1 MFSTVPNE
9 ILLPPDDYI
18 KMKVIETENNVNFGH
33 YEPPYYDHPDFN
45 PYFGY
50 VAGSFFLFT
59 CVNYATRLFT
69 PFKLSLKRGESEFQA
84 KWKWRNTL
92 TSFIHSTLTGFWS
105 IMIFVA
111 DPSFADDM
119 INGYSKSGHL
129 LISISMGYFAYD
141 VFDMGL
147 YTWHKR
153 STKEMLLHHIV
164 VFSCFGIAA
173 HTQFYIPYA
182 VISLIIE
189 INSMCLHARALLLL
203 TGWSKQ
209 SSLFR
214 LIAFLNLVTYVF
226 FRICVLGWMTRWLT
240 LHRDDLPL
248 VIFTIA
254 SVGLATIVA
263 INILNFYRVLMS
275 DFLKVVYEGAI
286 AEHAAPRKTKVS
298 ESNDEDTSSEEIFAN
313 GSTDKMTTLAATE
326 NLVEK
331 IRDAAYLKTSL
342 PFNEGTNGFH
352 PISRDVNKIMNSF
365 FSNDVM
371 EDFEMVEEEENSNDN
386 VTRKRVQQVSED
398 TVEHIPS
405 SGGCESIPSDSK
417 KDN

>member
-1 MFSTVPNE
+1 
-9 ILLPPDDYI
+9 
-18 KMKVIETENNVNFGH
+18 
-33 YEPPYYDHPDFN
+33 
-45 PYFGY
+45 
-50 VAGSFFLFT
+50 
-59 CVNYATRLFT
+59 
-69 PFKLSLKRGESEFQA
+69 
-84 KWKWRNTL
+84 
-92 TSFIHSTLTGFWS
+92 
-105 IMIFVA
+105 
-111 DPSFADDM
+111 M
-119 INGYSKSGHL
+119 INSH
-129 LISISMGYFAYD
+129 
-141 VFDMGL
+141 
-147 YTWHKR
+147 
-153 STKEMLLHHIV
+153 
-164 VFSCFGIAA
+164 
-173 HTQFYIPYA
+173 
-182 VISLIIE
+182 LIIGF
-189 INSMCLHARALLLL
+189 LL
-203 TGWSKQ
+203 GWSKQ

-298 ESNDEDTSSEEIFAN
+298 ESNDEDTSSEEIIAN

-352 PISRDVNKIMNSF
+352 PISKDVNKIMTSF

-371 EDFEMVEEEENSNDN
+371 EDFEMVEEKENSNDN
-386 VTRKRVQQVSED
+386 VTRKRVQQVCED
-398 TVEHIPS
+398 TVENGSS
-405 SGGCESIPSDSK
+405 SGGCESISSNSK

>member
-1 MFSTVPNE
+1 
-9 ILLPPDDYI
+9 
-18 KMKVIETENNVNFGH
+18 
-33 YEPPYYDHPDFN
+33 
-45 PYFGY
+45 
-50 VAGSFFLFT
+50 
-59 CVNYATRLFT
+59 
-69 PFKLSLKRGESEFQA
+69 
-84 KWKWRNTL
+84 
-92 TSFIHSTLTGFWS
+92 
-105 IMIFVA
+105 
-111 DPSFADDM
+111 
-119 INGYSKSGHL
+119 
-129 LISISMGYFAYD
+129 MGYFAYD
-141 VFDMGL
+141 FFDMAL

-164 VFSCFGIAA
+164 VFACFAIAA

-203 TGWSKQ
+203 TGMCDKYFDRAEKENYLLREPKINLNLIICFLLGWSKQ
-209 SSLFR
+209 SPSFR

-286 AEHAAPRKTKVS
+286 AEHAAPRKPKVS
-298 ESNDEDTSSEEIFAN
+298 ESNDEDTSSEEIREN

-352 PISRDVNKIMNSF
+352 PISKDVNKIMTSF

-371 EDFEMVEEEENSNDN
+371 EDFEMVEEKESSNDN

-398 TVEHIPS
+398 TVENSSS
-405 SGGCESIPSDSK
+405 SGGCESISSNSK